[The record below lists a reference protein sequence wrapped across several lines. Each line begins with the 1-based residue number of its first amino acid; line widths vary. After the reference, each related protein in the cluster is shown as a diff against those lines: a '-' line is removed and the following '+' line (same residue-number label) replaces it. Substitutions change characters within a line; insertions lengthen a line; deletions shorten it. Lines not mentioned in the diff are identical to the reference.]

1 MSVGEKVKKWFMYE
15 DDEEGILPEKHET
28 QKTSMFETPKS
39 EKASNVLRALDAS
52 NISDVSL
59 FEPRSFSD
67 GRDIGELLCTNNAAI
82 VNLHRLQKDQSKR
95 ITDFLTGVIFA
106 IDGDIQVIGPKIFL
120 CTPKNF
126 RVQGSIEL
134 EREEGEE
141 E

>member
-1 MSVGEKVKKWFMYE
+1 MSVGEKVKQWFMYE
-15 DDEEGILPEKHET
+15 DEDEGIVPDKEMT

-39 EKASNVLRALDAS
+39 EKASSVLRKLDAS

-59 FEPRSFSD
+59 FEPRSFGD
-67 GRDIGELLCTNNAAI
+67 GREIGELLCTNNAAI

-120 CTPKNF
+120 CTPRNF

-134 EREEGEE
+134 DRDDNEE